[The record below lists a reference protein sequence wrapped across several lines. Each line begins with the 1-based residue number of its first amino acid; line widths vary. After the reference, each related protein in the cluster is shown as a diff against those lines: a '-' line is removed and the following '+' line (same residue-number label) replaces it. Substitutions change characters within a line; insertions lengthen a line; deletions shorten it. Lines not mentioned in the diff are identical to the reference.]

1 MRSADDRRPDPVQLL
16 REISTERR
24 RHALFRVYL
33 GYARGIG
40 ATTTV
45 LDEARRRDSRGTDV
59 VVAAYRVHG
68 DPGQALA
75 GLEVLRRG
83 RTLPAQ
89 MRLDPQA
96 VMARNPEVVC
106 VDDLAAEDS
115 AGRPALDSVP
125 SFLAAG
131 ITVLASLHL
140 LSVRSAA
147 AAFADVIGGTP
158 PILIDDLALEAIHEL
173 ELVDVPPANL
183 LDRLRDQ
190 AVLPPG
196 ELATAMQQELR
207 ISVLEALRA
216 TAFRLIAEHADR
228 QLVAY
233 MRETHPEAPWEVR
246 GRIVLCLPPRKGL
259 EERIRKAA
267 AYANL
272 QDAKFSVVSVR
283 TGSMSAEQKEWMGA
297 YSTLAHQLG
306 GEFVHLHGKV
316 APALVDYIRSSLAT
330 EVVLGRRHRRWR
342 PGDTTSEVI
351 RRLSGV
357 TVHILRAR
365 D

>member
-1 MRSADDRRPDPVQLL
+1 M
-16 REISTERR
+16 
-24 RHALFRVYL
+24 LFRVYL
-33 GYARGIG
+33 GYARGVG
-40 ATTTV
+40 ATTTM
-45 LDEARRRDSRGTDV
+45 LDEARRRESRGTDV

-68 DPGQALA
+68 DPTQALA
-75 GLEVLRRG
+75 GLEVLGRG
-83 RTLPAQ
+83 RTLAPQ
-89 MRLDPQA
+89 MRLNPEA
-96 VMARNPEVVC
+96 VMVRNPEVVC
-106 VDDLAAEDS
+106 VDDLAAEDVS
-115 AGRPALDSVP
+115 GRPVLDSVP

-158 PILIDDLALEAIHEL
+158 PLVIDDLALEAINEL
-173 ELVDVPPANL
+173 ELVDVPPADL

-216 TAFRLIAEHADR
+216 TAFRVIAEHADR

-233 MRETHPEAPWEVR
+233 MRESHPEAPWDVR
-246 GRIVLCLPPRKGL
+246 ERIVLCLPPRQGL
-259 EERIRKAA
+259 ERRIRGAA
-267 AYANL
+267 DYAAR
-272 QDAKFSVVSVR
+272 QDAKFSVVTVR
-283 TGSMSAEQKEWMGA
+283 TRSMNAEQKEWVGGYA
-297 YSTLAHQLG
+297 TLTHQLG
-306 GEFVHLHGKV
+306 GEFVHLHGRSV

-330 EVVLGRRHRRWR
+330 EVILGRRHHRWR

-365 D
+365 E